1 MFGWIARAVTARPW
15 LVIIGWLVAGA
26 AIIGLAPSLAEI
38 TTTDQAAFLPRD
50 AESVRAAD
58 LAKRAFPETD
68 GASGAIVVRR
78 IDSSTLTDT
87 DVEALGGLVDRLDA
101 TRPPMVRGYQFDP
114 TRSVSANRRVSLIG
128 VQFTGP
134 SENPAVQAAVDAVRA
149 DVEVALSGTGLSAG
163 LTGTAPIAGDSSA
176 ALRDAERIVTLATL
190 VLVVALLLLIF
201 RSPVAALLPLVTVG
215 VVLAVSTSLVAIVG
229 TALDVRVGQELP
241 TMLTVVLFGIG
252 TDYLLFLLFRF
263 RERLRAGD
271 EPGKAIVAAVE
282 RVGEAIFSAAF
293 AVIAAFG
300 ALVLASLG
308 FFTTLGPALALGVVV
323 MLLAALTFVPA
334 VVAILGRG
342 VFWPSTSDKRRTRRP
357 VFAALGR
364 LVAGRPGAVLVAA
377 TGLLG
382 GLAAGLLAFS
392 TAYDPVS
399 QLPPGAESTGAYE
412 DLKRGFPA
420 GALHPTQVYVST
432 DRPSTM
438 ADLAALSTQLTTV
451 DGVAAALPPRLA
463 ADGRTAAVPLI
474 LDTEPFSTEA
484 MDLVAGPLRH
494 EARTAAPAG
503 ATVVIGGQTMAQAD
517 IRAATDRDLRV
528 ILPVAAG
535 LFALILAGLLRA
547 LLAPIYL
554 VTMVIAAFLA
564 TLGAAAVMFQDTG
577 LAFTIPIIVYLF
589 VTAVGTDY
597 NILITARLREEIR
610 DGRDPRQAAGLA
622 VERAGPS
629 VAAAAVI
636 LAGTFGALLISG
648 VPLFVEIGFAV
659 TTGILL
665 SGFVVSLLLVP
676 AATALLGRAAW
687 WPGTAAKTD
696 PGHATGTQ
704 NMPADPVSTAMS
716 RPDGFSSPEEARR
729 RP

>member
-15 LVIIGWLVAGA
+15 LVIIGWLVGGT
-26 AIIGLAPSLAEI
+26 AIIGLAPGIADI
-38 TTTDQAAFLPRD
+38 TTADQAAFLPRD

-68 GASGAIVVRR
+68 GANGAIVVRR
-78 IDSSTLTDT
+78 NDSSTLTDT
-87 DVEALGGLVDRLDA
+87 DVEALGELVVRLNA
-101 TRPPMVRGYQFDP
+101 TRPPTVRGYQFEP
-114 TRSVSANRRVSLIG
+114 TQSVSANRSVGLIG

-134 SENPAVQAAVDAVRA
+134 SEDPAVQAAVDAVRA
-149 DVEVALSGTGLSAG
+149 DVGVALSATGLSAG
-163 LTGTAPIAGDSSA
+163 LTGPAPIAGDSSA

-190 VLVVALLLLIF
+190 VLIVTLLLLIF
-201 RSPVAALLPLVTVG
+201 RSPVAALLPLITVG

-229 TALDVRVGQELP
+229 TGLDVRVGQELP

-271 EPGKAIVAAVE
+271 EPAKAIVAAVE
-282 RVGEAIFSAAF
+282 RVGEAISSAAF

-300 ALVLASLG
+300 ALVLAALG

-323 MLLAALTFVPA
+323 MLLAALTLVPA
-334 VVAILGRG
+334 VVAILGRR
-342 VFWPSTSDKRRTRRP
+342 VFWPSASGKRRTRRP

-364 LVAGRPGAVLVAA
+364 LVAGHPGAVLIAA
-377 TGLLG
+377 TGVLG
-382 GLAAGLLAFS
+382 GLATGLLAFS

-399 QLPPGAESTGAYE
+399 QLPPGAESTTAYE

-420 GALHPTQVYVST
+420 GALQSTQVYIST

-438 ADLAALSTQLTTV
+438 AELAALSTQLTTV
-451 DGVAAALPPRLA
+451 DAVAAALPPRVA

-474 LDTEPFSTEA
+474 LAIEPFSTEA

-494 EARTAAPAG
+494 QARTAAPAG
-503 ATVVIGGQTMAQAD
+503 ATVLIGGQTMVHAD
-517 IRAATDRDLRV
+517 LRAATDRDLRV

-554 VTMVIAAFLA
+554 VMMVIAAFLA
-564 TLGAAAVMFQDTG
+564 TLGAAAVMFQVTG
-577 LAFTIPIIVYLF
+577 LGFTIPIIVYVF

-597 NILITARLREEIR
+597 NILITARLREEIK

-622 VERAGPS
+622 IERAGPS

-687 WPGTAAKTD
+687 WPGTAVKAG
-696 PGHATGTQ
+696 PGHATGTPHK
-704 NMPADPVSTAMS
+704 PADPVSTAMS
-716 RPDGFSSPEEARR
+716 RPDGISSPGEARR